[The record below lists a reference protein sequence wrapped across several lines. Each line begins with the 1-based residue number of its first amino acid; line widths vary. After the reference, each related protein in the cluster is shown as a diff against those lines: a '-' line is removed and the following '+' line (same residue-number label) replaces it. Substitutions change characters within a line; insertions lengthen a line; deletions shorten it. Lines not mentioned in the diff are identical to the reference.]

1 MSKVFLPW
9 PDATRPGG
17 FEQDTWLE
25 PTVEN
30 AETEIPRRFYL
41 DFIAFWEALV
51 FNVVFLLC
59 RHSFYGQLLEHLVLP
74 YCPALL
80 SVLFTVIAV
89 AFIYSGQINVVDD
102 DDDDDDDLI

>member
-1 MSKVFLPW
+1 M
-9 PDATRPGG
+9 
-17 FEQDTWLE
+17 
-25 PTVEN
+25 
-30 AETEIPRRFYL
+30 
-41 DFIAFWEALV
+41 
-51 FNVVFLLC
+51 
-59 RHSFYGQLLEHLVLP
+59 LP